1 MHEKPHTPARRLA
14 GWLKP
19 ASVSSLVLA
28 WLLTGCTVGPDYRRP
43 TIALPDHYR
52 SAEAT
57 ATRRADLARWWNSF
71 DDPGLSR
78 LMEHALAGN
87 LDLAAAQA
95 RVAQARA
102 AAGMAAA
109 AAMPRLDLDGSA
121 AREHQSELG
130 PLGAIASRSPGYARD
145 QTLQQL
151 NLGASWELDLAGGLK
166 RRTEAMRALW
176 QAAQAEHAGVRIS
189 IAAETADAYFQL
201 RSDQQAQALLQ
212 SQIDL
217 DRQYV
222 QVMRDRVGQGVA
234 TDRDV
239 DDARAQLAQ
248 DQALLP
254 ALRTQL
260 VRQADRLDILG
271 GDVPGTDPQRL
282 RVPAGPSWRL
292 PPLPGELHPAQLLQR
307 RPDVI
312 AAERRLAAR
321 NAGIGAAQAQYYP
334 DISLAGI
341 LGFERLGNDN
351 LFNSEAFQPAALAGI
366 HWSLFDFG
374 RIDAEVAQAKGAY
387 AEALAQY
394 RQAVLR
400 ATQDTED
407 ALTTLAQSHIR
418 MQDWEAVVAARER
431 ADQSTHRLFTEGSAS
446 MADVLS
452 RERDTLQARRALV
465 LARGDA
471 ARAAVDLYRA
481 LGGGWT
487 VAGPSSPAA

>member
-1 MHEKPHTPARRLA
+1 MHEKISSFVPQLA
-14 GWLKP
+14 GWLRP
-19 ASVSSLVLA
+19 ASASALA
-28 WLLTGCTVGPDYRRP
+28 LALLLAGCTVGPDYRRP
-43 TIALPDHYR
+43 TVALPDHYR
-52 SAEAT
+52 FAGT
-57 ATRRADLARWWNSF
+57 ATVRRADLSRWWSSF
-71 DDPGLSR
+71 DDPVLSR
-78 LMEHALAGN
+78 LIGRALAGN

-109 AAMPRLDLDGSA
+109 AAMPRLDLDGSV
-121 AREHQSELG
+121 AREHQSELS

-151 NLGASWELDLAGGLK
+151 DLGASWELDLAGGLK
-166 RRTEAMRALW
+166 RRSEAMRALW

-189 IAAETADAYFQL
+189 VAAETADAYFQL
-201 RSDQQAQALLQ
+201 RSDQQAESMLQ
-212 SQIDL
+212 SQIELDL
-217 DRQYV
+217 KYV

-239 DDARAQLAQ
+239 DDAQARLAQ
-248 DQALLP
+248 DQAQLP

-260 VRQADRLDILG
+260 ARQADRLDILG

-282 RVPAGPSWRL
+282 RISAGPGWRL
-292 PPLPGELHPAQLLQR
+292 PPLPGDLRPAQLLQR

-321 NAGIGAAQAQYYP
+321 NAAIGAAQSQYYP
-334 DISLAGI
+334 DVSLAGI
-341 LGFERLGNDN
+341 LGFERLGTRN

-387 AEALAQY
+387 AEALVQY

-407 ALTTLAQSHIR
+407 ALAALAQAHVR
-418 MQDWEAVVAARER
+418 MRDREAVAAARER
-431 ADQSTHRLFTEGSAS
+431 ADQSTRRLFTEGSAS
-446 MADVLS
+446 MADVLA

-471 ARAAVDLYRA
+471 ARATVDLYRA

-487 VAGPSSPAA
+487 VAGPLSPTV